1 MTSDKRSNEGI
12 GFGSLPLP
20 DEHPIDRKDGSNNT
34 ASDMMSSSQKKT
46 RVVIKAP
53 TTSSDTNSGGGGGGY
68 DDFLG
73 YLQSSTTPGPQS
85 KKQKEED
92 ESSESSDDISWS
104 DIFDGNTATTN
115 ETTTNRGESPDFT
128 TFLHSLNRIQET
140 PANRKIKA
148 EKEAEAHEI
157 FLEFWN
163 SEAGSKAR
171 LDNNFKVFN
180 NIQKNSPEAIWSEI
194 VAGMQNGEVV
204 EQPFW
209 SSLKTWFGTQ
219 PSTAAVVEGKQHE
232 VQPEEITDM
241 SSFEEEI
248 V

>member
-1 MTSDKRSNEGI
+1 MKSDKRSDNGV

-20 DEHPIDRKDGSNNT
+20 DEHLIDRKDSSNTT
-34 ASDMMSSSQKKT
+34 AADMISSSQKKKT

-53 TTSSDTNSGGGGGGY
+53 TSDTSSSGGGGGY
-68 DDFLG
+68 DDFIG
-73 YLQSSTTPGPQS
+73 FLQSSTAPGPQS
-85 KKQKEED
+85 KKQKEQD
-92 ESSESSDDISWS
+92 EHSESSDDISWS
-104 DIFDGNTATTN
+104 DILDGNTATT
-115 ETTTNRGESPDFT
+115 TTTNRGESPDFT
-128 TFLHSLNRIQET
+128 NFINSLNIQET

-209 SSLKTWFGTQ
+209 SSLKSWFGTQ
-219 PSTAAVVEGKQHE
+219 PSTAAVVEGKQQQ
-232 VQPEEITDM
+232 QPEEVTDV
-241 SSFEEEI
+241 SSCDEI

>member
-1 MTSDKRSNEGI
+1 MTSDERSNEGV

-20 DEHPIDRKDGSNNT
+20 DEHLVDRNDSSNNT
-34 ASDMMSSSQKKT
+34 AVDMMSGSSKKKT

-53 TTSSDTNSGGGGGGY
+53 DTNSGGGGGGY

-73 YLQSSTTPGPQS
+73 YLQSSTAPGPQS
-85 KKQKEED
+85 KKQKEQD

-104 DIFDGNTATTN
+104 DILDGNTATSS
-115 ETTTNRGESPDFT
+115 TTTSNRGESPDFT
-128 TFLHSLNRIQET
+128 NFINSLNIQET

-171 LDNNFKVFN
+171 LENNFKVFN

-209 SSLKTWFGTQ
+209 SSLKSWFGAQ
-219 PSTAAVVEGKQHE
+219 PAHDASTEEGKRHE
-232 VQPEEITDM
+232 QQPEEITDV
-241 SSFEEEI
+241 SSCDEI

>member
-1 MTSDKRSNEGI
+1 MTSDERSREGV

-20 DEHPIDRKDGSNNT
+20 DEHLIDRKDSSNNT
-34 ASDMMSSSQKKT
+34 AADMMSSSQKKT

-53 TTSSDTNSGGGGGGY
+53 TSSDTSSGGGGGGY

-73 YLQSSTTPGPQS
+73 YLQSSTAPAPQS
-85 KKQKEED
+85 KRQKED
-92 ESSESSDDISWS
+92 DNHSESSDDISWS
-104 DIFDGNTATTN
+104 DILDGNTSTTATTN
-115 ETTTNRGESPDFT
+115 RGDSPNFTN
-128 TFLHSLNRIQET
+128 FLHSLNIQET
-140 PANRKIKA
+140 PANRKIKT

-209 SSLKTWFGTQ
+209 SSLKSWFGAQ

-232 VQPEEITDM
+232 QQPEEITDV
-241 SSFEEEI
+241 SSCDEI

>member
-1 MTSDKRSNEGI
+1 MTSDERSNEGV

-20 DEHPIDRKDGSNNT
+20 DEHLIDREDSSNNT
-34 ASDMMSSSQKKT
+34 AIDMMSGSQKKT
-46 RVVIKAP
+46 RVVIK
-53 TTSSDTNSGGGGGGY
+53 TSTSSDTNSSGGGEGY
-68 DDFLG
+68 DDFIG
-73 YLQSSTTPGPQS
+73 FLQSSTAPRPQS

-92 ESSESSDDISWS
+92 EGESSDDISWS
-104 DIFDGNTATTN
+104 DIFDGNTATTT

-148 EKEAEAHEI
+148 EKEAEAHTI

-163 SEAGSKAR
+163 SDAGSKAR

-209 SSLKTWFGTQ
+209 SSLKSWFGSQ
-219 PSTAAVVEGKQHE
+219 PAHNDSAVEEGKQHE
-232 VQPEEITDM
+232 QQPEEITDV
-241 SSFEEEI
+241 SSCDEI

>member
-1 MTSDKRSNEGI
+1 MTSDERSKEGV

-20 DEHPIDRKDGSNNT
+20 DEHLIDRNDSSNNN
-34 ASDMMSSSQKKT
+34 AADMSSSSKKKT
-46 RVVIKAP
+46 RVVIKA
-53 TTSSDTNSGGGGGGY
+53 SDINSGGGGGGY
-68 DDFLG
+68 DDFIG
-73 YLQSSTTPGPQS
+73 FLQSSTAPCPQS
-85 KKQKEED
+85 KKQKEQD
-92 ESSESSDDISWS
+92 EHSESSDDISWS
-104 DIFDGNTATTN
+104 DILDGNTATTA
-115 ETTTNRGESPDFT
+115 TTTNRGESPDFSN
-128 TFLHSLNRIQET
+128 FINSLNIQET

-209 SSLKTWFGTQ
+209 SSLKSWFGAQ

-232 VQPEEITDM
+232 QQPEEITDV
-241 SSFEEEI
+241 SSCDEI

>member
-1 MTSDKRSNEGI
+1 MTSDERSNDVV

-20 DEHPIDRKDGSNNT
+20 EHLIDRKDNSNN
-34 ASDMMSSSQKKT
+34 AAADMMSGSSKKKS
-46 RVVIKAP
+46 RVVIKSA
-53 TTSSDTNSGGGGGGY
+53 DTNSSGGGGGY
-68 DDFLG
+68 DDFLS
-73 YLQSSTTPGPQS
+73 YLQSSTAPGPQS
-85 KKQKEED
+85 KKQKEQDED
-92 ESSESSDDISWS
+92 SSSDDISWS
-104 DIFDGNTATTN
+104 DILDGNTAIT
-115 ETTTNRGESPDFT
+115 ETNRGESPDFT
-128 TFLHSLNRIQET
+128 NFINSLNIQET

-157 FLEFWN
+157 FLEYWN
-163 SEAGSKAR
+163 SPAGAKAR

-209 SSLKTWFGTQ
+209 SSLKSWFGAQ
-219 PSTAAVVEGKQHE
+219 PAHDASTEEGKRHE
-232 VQPEEITDM
+232 QQPEEITDV
-241 SSFEEEI
+241 SSCDEI

>member
-1 MTSDKRSNEGI
+1 MK
-12 GFGSLPLP
+12 PLSHY
-20 DEHPIDRKDGSNNT
+20 DFQRKVVLAKLDPETYGV
-34 ASDMMSSSQKKT
+34 QKTIARGT
-46 RVVIKAP
+46 R
-53 TTSSDTNSGGGGGGY
+53 
-68 DDFLG
+68 
-73 YLQSSTTPGPQS
+73 
-85 KKQKEED
+85 KKEPKK
-92 ESSESSDDISWS
+92 ISV
-104 DIFDGNTATTN
+104 
-115 ETTTNRGESPDFT
+115 R
-128 TFLHSLNRIQET
+128 
-140 PANRKIKA
+140 A

-209 SSLKTWFGTQ
+209 SSLKSWFGSQ

-232 VQPEEITDM
+232 EQPEEITDV
-241 SSFEEEI
+241 SSCDEI

>member
-1 MTSDKRSNEGI
+1 MTSEV

-20 DEHPIDRKDGSNNT
+20 DEHLIDRKDSSNNT

-53 TTSSDTNSGGGGGGY
+53 DTSSSGGGGGY
-68 DDFLG
+68 DDFIG
-73 YLQSSTTPGPQS
+73 YLQSSTAPGPQS
-85 KKQKEED
+85 KKQKED
-92 ESSESSDDISWS
+92 DNHSESSDDISWS
-104 DIFDGNTATTN
+104 DILDGNTATIA
-115 ETTTNRGESPDFT
+115 TTINRGDSPDFT
-128 TFLHSLNRIQET
+128 NFINSLNRIQET

-148 EKEAEAHEI
+148 EKEAMAHEI

-194 VAGMQNGEVV
+194 VSGMQNGEVV
-204 EQPFW
+204 EEPFW
-209 SSLKTWFGTQ
+209 SSLKSWFGAQ
-219 PSTAAVVEGKQHE
+219 PSTAAAVEGKQHE
-232 VQPEEITDM
+232 QQPEEITDV
-241 SSFEEEI
+241 SSCDEI

>member
-1 MTSDKRSNEGI
+1 MTSDERSNESV

-20 DEHPIDRKDGSNNT
+20 DEHLIDRKDSSNNT
-34 ASDMMSSSQKKT
+34 ASDMMSNDNKKKT

-53 TTSSDTNSGGGGGGY
+53 TTSDTNSSGGGGGY

-73 YLQSSTTPGPQS
+73 YLQSSTAPRPQS

-92 ESSESSDDISWS
+92 NGSESSDDISWS
-104 DIFDGNTATTN
+104 DIFDGNTATTT
-115 ETTTNRGESPDFT
+115 ETTTNRGEYPDFSN
-128 TFLHSLNRIQET
+128 FINSLNIQET

-209 SSLKTWFGTQ
+209 SSLKSWFGTQ

-232 VQPEEITDM
+232 QQPEEITDV
-241 SSFEEEI
+241 SSCDEI